1 MAASATKIKPALH
14 VEVRLKSTIGTFVRT
29 DLVREEVSE
38 WLCTRFV
45 HLKLKQQVTDYEGL
59 SLGNYIESIDVVDFS
74 GDQADTSSHRLEDV
88 QLDVQAYELHSS
100 SDDGSPRTVV
110 PSVESDEADPSPQ
123 IRVTPLPSKSL
134 NGVWNALIFDEAIP
148 AKLLHFLT
156 RMISLTKHPSLNL
169 TILNWNRLL
178 LLHGPPGSGK
188 TTLCRALAQKLTIRL
203 GRQFTHGKLVEINSN
218 SLHSKWF
225 GESGKLVR
233 KLFDSVHAMADD
245 ETTLICVLIDEVET
259 LTGSREKSATGNECG
274 DALRATNQ
282 LLTALDRLRHRPN
295 IMVFC
300 TSNLVTAIDQAFLDR
315 VDIKQYIPNPPP
327 RAIYE
332 ILRSSL
338 NELIRC
344 DLLIPTDDPDDASDG
359 ASSDS
364 VSLVQAGSDWEVL
377 VLGSFPSFAEMNV
390 HLWNRPNAPARK
402 LWKLAQ
408 RCEGFSGRALRRLPF
423 LALAMHTYS
432 DPCPVPEALAALSLA
447 VDEHAGRI
455 VKNDEPS
462 HQPELIESGL

>member
-1 MAASATKIKPALH
+1 MAASATKIRPALH
-14 VEVRLKSTIGTFVRT
+14 VEVRLKSTIGAFVRT

-59 SLGNYIESIDVVDFS
+59 SLGNHIESIDVVDFS
-74 GDQADTSSHRLEDV
+74 GEQADTSSHRLEEV
-88 QLDVQAYELHSS
+88 QLDVQAYELHGS

-110 PSVESDEADPSPQ
+110 PSIESDEADPSPQ
-123 IRVTPLPSKSL
+123 IRVTSLPSKSL
-134 NGVWNALIFDEAIP
+134 NGVWDALIFDEPVP
-148 AKLLHFLT
+148 AKLLRLLT
-156 RMISLTKHPSLNL
+156 RIMSLTKHPNLNSA
-169 TILNWNRLL
+169 IVNWNRLL

-188 TTLCRALAQKLTIRL
+188 TTLWL

-233 KLFDSVHAMADD
+233 KLFDSVHAMADE

-282 LLTALDRLRHRPN
+282 LLTALDRLRHRPSV
-295 IMVFC
+295 MVFC

-315 VDIKQYIPNPPP
+315 VDIKQYVPNPPP
-327 RAIYE
+327 RAIYD

-344 DLLIPTDDPDDASDG
+344 DLLVPSDDPDDGSDAASNE
-359 ASSDS
+359 S
-364 VSLVQAGSDWEVL
+364 VNLVQAGSDWEVL
-377 VLGSFPSFAEMNV
+377 ELGTFPSLAEVNV
-390 HLWNRPNAPARK
+390 HMWNRPNAPARK
-402 LWKLAQ
+402 LWEVAQ
-408 RCEGFSGRALRRLPF
+408 KCEVR
-423 LALAMHTYS
+423 
-432 DPCPVPEALAALSLA
+432 
-447 VDEHAGRI
+447 
-455 VKNDEPS
+455 
-462 HQPELIESGL
+462 

>member
-1 MAASATKIKPALH
+1 MAASATKIRPALH
-14 VEVRLKSTIGTFVRT
+14 VEVRLKSTIGAFVRT

-59 SLGNYIESIDVVDFS
+59 SLGNHIESIDVVDFS
-74 GDQADTSSHRLEDV
+74 GEQADTSSHRLEEV
-88 QLDVQAYELHSS
+88 QLDVQAYELHGS

-110 PSVESDEADPSPQ
+110 PSIESDEADPSPQ
-123 IRVTPLPSKSL
+123 IRVTSLPSKSL
-134 NGVWNALIFDEAIP
+134 NGVWDA
-148 AKLLHFLT
+148 
-156 RMISLTKHPSLNL
+156 
-169 TILNWNRLL
+169 
-178 LLHGPPGSGK
+178 
-188 TTLCRALAQKLTIRL
+188 RALAQKLTIRL

-233 KLFDSVHAMADD
+233 KLFDSVHAMADE

-282 LLTALDRLRHRPN
+282 LLTALDRLRHRPSV
-295 IMVFC
+295 MVFC

-315 VDIKQYIPNPPP
+315 VDIKQYVPNPPP
-327 RAIYE
+327 RAIYD

-344 DLLIPTDDPDDASDG
+344 DLLVPSDDPDDGSDAASNE
-359 ASSDS
+359 S
-364 VSLVQAGSDWEVL
+364 VNLVQAGSDWEVL
-377 VLGSFPSFAEMNV
+377 ELGTFPSLAEVNV
-390 HLWNRPNAPARK
+390 HMWNRPNAPARK
-402 LWKLAQ
+402 LWEVAQ
-408 RCEGFSGRALRRLPF
+408 KCEVR
-423 LALAMHTYS
+423 
-432 DPCPVPEALAALSLA
+432 
-447 VDEHAGRI
+447 
-455 VKNDEPS
+455 
-462 HQPELIESGL
+462 